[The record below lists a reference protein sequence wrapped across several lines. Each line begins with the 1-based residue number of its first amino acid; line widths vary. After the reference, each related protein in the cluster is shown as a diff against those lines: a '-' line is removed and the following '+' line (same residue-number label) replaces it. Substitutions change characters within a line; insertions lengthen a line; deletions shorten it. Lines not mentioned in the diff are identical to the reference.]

1 MAMQNFFVRFFWA
14 TGAIGLTVSFGGSFW
29 NQEAIAQPQ
38 PVSSLINPADTCF
51 MLSSTGKRI
60 DLGHLCT
67 KNPQIVPKPKPV
79 PKNISNFT
87 TTSNFSGSANIKAF
101 LMVIRYAEGTDSQ
114 DGYQIQYTGAR
125 FYDFAD
131 HPRVARCGNI
141 RGKSVCSTA
150 AGAYQFLE
158 TTWDEVAYAIGAV
171 DFSPASQ
178 DRGAME
184 LIYRAGAMSD
194 VESGNIP
201 RAIAKLANIWASFP
215 RWQGDADGSYSQS
228 VVSMDLLLQV
238 FRYYQ
243 QAEIATI
250 QSARQNAN
258 PNARQSKKLTQ
269 K

>member
-1 MAMQNFFVRFFWA
+1 MQVSVRLFLIA
-14 TGAIGLTVSFGGSFW
+14 NLTASFGSLSLIDRK
-29 NQEAIAQPQ
+29 AIAQPI
-38 PVSSLINPADTCF
+38 STNPADTCF
-51 MLSSTGKRI
+51 MVTSSGKRL

-79 PKNISNFT
+79 QVNTNFT
-87 TTSNFSGSANIKAF
+87 NTNFSGSNTSSSNVYSSANLKAF

-114 DGYQIQYTGAR
+114 DGYQIQYTGTR

-131 HPRVARCGNI
+131 HPRIARCGNI

-158 TTWDEVAYAIGAV
+158 TTWDDVASAV
-171 DFSPASQ
+171 GVSDFSPASQ

-194 VESGNIP
+194 VESGKIP
-201 RAIAKLANIWASFP
+201 KAIAKLANVWASFP
-215 RWQGDADGSYSQS
+215 RWSGDADGSYSQS
-228 VVSMDLLLQV
+228 VVSMDELLQV

-243 QAEIATI
+243 QAEIA
-250 QSARQNAN
+250 SVQNIK
-258 PNARQSKKLTQ
+258 QSKKVTQ
-269 K
+269 R

>member
-1 MAMQNFFVRFFWA
+1 MQVSVRLFLIA
-14 TGAIGLTVSFGGSFW
+14 NLVASFGSLSLIDRK
-29 NQEAIAQPQ
+29 AIAQPI
-38 PVSSLINPADTCF
+38 STNPADTCF
-51 MLSSTGKRI
+51 MVTSSGKRL

-67 KNPQIVPKPKPV
+67 KNPQIIPKPKPV
-79 PKNISNFT
+79 RVNPNFT
-87 TTSNFSGSANIKAF
+87 STNFSGSNISSSANLKAF
-101 LMVIRYAEGTDSQ
+101 LMVIRYAEGTDSS
-114 DGYQIQYTGAR
+114 DGYQIQYTGTR

-131 HPRVARCGNI
+131 HPRIARCGNI

-158 TTWDEVAYAIGAV
+158 TTWDEVAYAVGAT

-201 RAIAKLANIWASFP
+201 KAIAKLANVWASFP
-215 RWQGDADGSYSQS
+215 RWNGDANGSYSQS
-228 VVSMDLLLQV
+228 VVSMDELLQV

-243 QAEIATI
+243 QAEIAST
-250 QSARQNAN
+250 QNIK
-258 PNARQSKKLTQ
+258 QSKKVTQ
-269 K
+269 R